1 MKTKK
6 ALISRA
12 SKQGFGFAFWFC
24 IGCLC
29 SPNLVAQPLRSMS
42 EVVSHADSLLTY
54 ADYRIAQDQ
63 YEQNHWQD
71 AFSMFAALA
80 NHNHRRSAE
89 VACHMWKYGVVL
101 YKTDFSASEEQI
113 LRWCAVSNQ
122 SAQ

>member
-12 SKQGFGFAFWFC
+12 SQQGLGFAFWFC
-24 IGCLC
+24 IGCLG
-29 SPNLVAQPLRSMS
+29 SPNLAAQPLRSMS

-54 ADYRIAQDQ
+54 ADYRTAQDQ

-71 AFSMFAALA
+71 AFSMFAGLA
-80 NHNHRRSAE
+80 NHNHRRSAQ
-89 VACHMWKYGVVL
+89 VACHMWKYGGVL

-113 LRWCAVSNQ
+113 LRWCALSNQ
-122 SAQ
+122 AAQ